1 MRFFTVKLALFRKG
15 LAMKEANVL
24 LTVEVPAKIAVEL
37 RYIMKRNDLSMG
49 DLVRS
54 SVALLMLASSGNL
67 FVIDD
72 EARVAQLSIKQ
83 EEVGE

>member
-1 MRFFTVKLALFRKG
+1 
-15 LAMKEANVL
+15 MKEANVL